1 MKAIAI
7 HMNGPHGDLTEIE
20 LPCLFRVSMRC

>member
-7 HMNGPHGDLTEIE
+7 HMPGPHGHLTEID
-20 LPCLFRVSMRC
+20 LPCLFRVSMRR